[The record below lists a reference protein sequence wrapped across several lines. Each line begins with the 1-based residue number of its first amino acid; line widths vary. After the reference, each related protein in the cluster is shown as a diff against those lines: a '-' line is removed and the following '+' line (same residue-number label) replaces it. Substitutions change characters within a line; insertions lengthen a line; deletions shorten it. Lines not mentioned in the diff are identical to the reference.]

1 VTINVKAKE
10 IDWVS
15 VGEKAISTALQTFLS
30 LWVLTDTSSV
40 EGAVV
45 AAGAAALAVLKN
57 AVKEWRSELEK
68 A

>member
-1 VTINVKAKE
+1 MTINVKAKE